1 MKNLSLVSFVGV
13 DTKTNIQDIVDFR
26 DNFPAATK
34 RNYEFSVLFSETK
47 SLTKDMRYPDYDFCS
62 HFLGYMAGKSVHA
75 SIHLCGSVIDKYLAE
90 DPKIIDLCL
99 HASRIQLNLNIAN
112 YTDYDKLSS
121 ALINMIDKHEHHII
135 LQQNK
140 TKEKFMSCLLNKKDI
155 ATDRISLLYDSSGG
169 FGREITSVNPP
180 NVAHFT
186 GYAGG
191 LKPSN
196 VKTVIKLI
204 EEVNTN
210 NMTYYIDMESGI
222 RANNYFSIDLCK
234 QVINNINSM

>member
-13 DTKTNIQDIVDFR
+13 DTKTDIQDIIDFR
-26 DNFPAATK
+26 ENFPVIPK
-34 RNYEFSVLFSETK
+34 RKYEFSVLFSETK

-62 HFLGYMAGKSVHA
+62 HFLGYMAGRSVLA

-112 YTDYDKLSS
+112 YNDYDKLSS
-121 ALINMIDKHEHHII
+121 DLIRMVDKHEHHLI

-140 TKEKFMSCLLNKKDI
+140 TKEKFMNCFLNKTNI
-155 ATDRISLLYDSSGG
+155 TTEQVSLLYDSSGG
-169 FGREITSVNPP
+169 FGREITTVNPP
-180 NVAHFT
+180 DIDHFT

-196 VKTVIKLI
+196 VTKVINLI
-204 EEVNTN
+204 EAANTN
-210 NMTYYIDMESGI
+210 DMSYYIDMESGV
-222 RANNYFSIDLCK
+222 RSNNLFSVDLCK
-234 QVINNINSM
+234 QVVNNINSM